1 MQSLNIVFT
10 EKNKIEV
17 LEEEVPTLGN
27 GQILIETQ
35 KSLISTGTECICL
48 KGEFDPGTVWES
60 WVKYPFAP
68 GYSAVG
74 RVVEVANDVTQFQA
88 GDRVALSSPHRQYQV
103 CRADRAFPIPDGVS
117 DEDATWFTLANIVQ
131 NGVRR
136 AEHELGDVSVV
147 IGLGLLGQLAVQY
160 LRCGGAREV
169 IAIDTSEKR
178 LQMAAAHGATHTL
191 ALNVADACDEIK
203 NITQGRMADVVYDI
217 TGHPAV
223 FAPALGLARIF
234 GKFVLLGD
242 AGNPSQQHL
251 THDVLS
257 RSLRIIGAHANNA
270 PREANDYTWWTNQH
284 MTGLFFTY
292 LQRGEMKVSDLDT
305 HRYTPQ
311 NAPDAYQMLM
321 TDRAA
326 AMGVLINWS

>member
-10 EKNKIEV
+10 DKNRVEV
-17 LEEEVPTLGN
+17 CEEPVPPLGHD
-27 GQILIETQ
+27 QILVKTQ

-48 KGEFDPGTVWES
+48 KGEFDPGTIWES

-68 GYSAVG
+68 GYSTTGCVL
-74 RVVEVANDVTQFQA
+74 EVADGVTTHRV
-88 GDRVALSSPHRQYQV
+88 GDRVALRSPHRQYHV
-103 CRADRAFPIPDGVS
+103 CQAERALPIPDGVS
-117 DEDATWFTLANIVQ
+117 DEDATWFALSCVVQ

-136 AEHELGDVSVV
+136 AEHELGDISVV
-147 IGLGLLGQLAVQY
+147 VGLGLLGQLAVQY

-169 IAIDTSEKR
+169 IAIDTSQKR
-178 LQMAAAHGATHTL
+178 LEMAVAHGATHTL
-191 ALNVADACDEIK
+191 AISVSDAHDEIE
-203 NITQGRMADVVYDI
+203 NITRGRMADVVYDI

-223 FAPALGLARIF
+223 FAPAMGLARTF

-270 PREANDYTWWTNQH
+270 PREANDHTWWTNRH
-284 MTGLFFTY
+284 MTELFFTY
-292 LQRGEMKVSDLDT
+292 LQRGEMKVSDLVT